1 MGAGRA
7 RHFEFWDL
15 RAVCT
20 GETWHRSDQAGTC
33 QYVTSYW
40 LSEVIVPLGWS
51 KPIDGDEA
59 GSVLTSGYKSI
70 IGLPTAV
77 GSSRAS
83 ALFGPWL
90 KEGTHSREVDNEDDE
105 TELEVERSLT

>member
-1 MGAGRA
+1 VQFALER
-7 RHFEFWDL
+7 RDTSQTKL
-15 RAVCT
+15 
-20 GETWHRSDQAGTC
+20 GTR

-40 LSEVIVPLGWS
+40 LSEVMDPLGWS

-70 IGLPTAV
+70 MGLPTAV
-77 GSSRAS
+77 ESSFSIGWSLLDTEA
-83 ALFGPWL
+83 
-90 KEGTHSREVDNEDDE
+90 HSREVDNEGDE